1 MNNLENKINSEID
14 NFQKINNAKIG
25 DKFEM
30 RSGKRVDT
38 IEIIDIA
45 ININSKFEINKINY
59 IAKQYASGLL
69 NEMIFELC
77 RSTLK
82 LRCHKI

>member
-1 MNNLENKINSEID
+1 MNNLENKINSEIEK
-14 NFQKINNAKIG
+14 FQQTYNAKIG
-25 DKFEM
+25 DKFKI

-45 ININSKFEINKINY
+45 INLNAKFEINKISF
-59 IAKQYASGLL
+59 IAKQFASSVV

-82 LRCHKI
+82 LRCQKI

>member
-1 MNNLENKINSEID
+1 MNNLENKINSEIEK
-14 NFQKINNAKIG
+14 FQKTNDAKIG
-25 DKFEM
+25 DKFKM

-45 ININSKFEINKINY
+45 INLNAKFEINKINY
-59 IAKQYASGLL
+59 VAKQYASGLI

>member
-1 MNNLENKINSEID
+1 MNNLENKINNEIE

-25 DKFEM
+25 DKFKM

-45 ININSKFEINKINY
+45 INLNAKFEINKINY
-59 IAKQYASGLL
+59 VAKQYASGLV

-82 LRCHKI
+82 LRCQKI

>member
-1 MNNLENKINSEID
+1 MNNLENKINSKIE

-25 DKFEM
+25 DKFKM
-30 RSGKRVDT
+30 RSNKRVDT

-45 ININSKFEINKINY
+45 INLNAKFEINRISF
-59 IAKQYASGLL
+59 IAKKYASGLL

-82 LRCHKI
+82 LRCQKI